1 MKKTLALLLLCA
13 LLMGSAPV
21 GQTEAAKAAGTGSL
35 DLGYEQAEVL
45 LYHSAVV
52 FQGRILLTDHTRL
65 VAWQPG
71 DQEVSVLADF
81 SRLAKDAD
89 MVFGGSPLLAAGEE
103 GLFVLDVHGGQL
115 FSLDLAGAPRLNP
128 PVEVDTDL
136 LLEGQSMPE
145 GLFVPYVPRQA
156 LVQNGRLYILDEG
169 RGGTGS
175 PLYSFDLAKGGA
187 PRSHQAEGLLA
198 LSPYGEGLLLALLQ
212 EERTQASQ
220 AITQLGLRLAILD
233 PVSDS
238 ITPLAATDLPPGMA
252 QAQMAYDQDRKL
264 AYVQSGDRVY
274 QVDSQGKSAVC
285 AYLRPASGMPVT
297 GSLQLLSGDSLA
309 FVNHNGI
316 SLRGTDPALL
326 PTGRLHIL
334 GAFADDS
341 HQAAAARMQGIPVT
355 YQPGLQQS
363 TTQELAQALMAGG
376 QEFDIFILKS
386 ARFDLPGMMRKGY
399 CLDLTDQAEI
409 AAYMDGVH
417 PVLRQAGMQDGRILM
432 VPIEVTARYDTQYT
446 GFLEETGLSLPMDYF
461 ALCDFLTDWENHLG
475 DSHPDHVPLYA
486 QHIPRAMLR
495 LALRLYA
502 DSLAGDAGGFTF
514 QDPLLQQ
521 MLKRAQALPRAFV
534 PDADLGFASTLYQK
548 MPLFGEDL
556 WNDGLFF
563 IDNLYTAPQ
572 DSGFAYGDNPWVQV
586 RSPLPYFLTA
596 TPDTPF
602 RMGLDVS
609 YLAINPKSGNK
620 ELALEYLK
628 AYLDSMEPRHQVM
641 VAPGR
646 FPEGV
651 PNPNYDKDLERY
663 LEDIRSTE
671 EALKQAEAGLDRQQ
685 LEERLQVLQ
694 GLYDEMA
701 EMRRFLHQPQ
711 SVAHYLRLLDE
722 GGYVHHHEGLSM
734 ILNSPDFSQ
743 LFDRYLAGSLSLEAL
758 VQEAEGKLRLMRL
771 ENE

>member
-1 MKKTLALLLLCA
+1 MNKSLALLLLCA
-13 LLMGSAPV
+13 LLLGLAPAGPAAAASA
-21 GQTEAAKAAGTGSL
+21 TGTGSL
-35 DLGYEQAEVL
+35 DLGYDQAAAL
-45 LYHSAVV
+45 FYSSAAV
-52 FQGRILLTDHTRL
+52 FQGRILLADHAQL
-65 VAWQPG
+65 YAWQPG
-71 DQEVSVLADF
+71 DEAVSVLAEL
-81 SRLAKDAD
+81 SQLAREAN
-89 MVFGGSPLLAAGEE
+89 MVYGGSPLLSAGEE

-115 FSLDLAGAPRLNP
+115 FSLDLAGAPRLSHP
-128 PVEVDTDL
+128 IEVDTDL
-136 LLEGQSMPE
+136 LLEGHSMPE

-169 RGGTGS
+169 RGGAGS

-187 PRSHQAEGLLA
+187 PRSHQTEGLLA
-198 LSPYGEGLLLALLQ
+198 LSPYGEGLLLALMQ

-220 AITQLGLRLAILD
+220 SATQLGLRLAILD

-238 ITPLAATDLPPGMA
+238 VTPLTATDLPPGIA
-252 QAQMAYDQDRKL
+252 QAQLAYDQDHRL
-264 AYVQSGDRVY
+264 AYVQSGSQVY
-274 QVDSQGKSAVC
+274 QVDTEGKSTVC
-285 AYLRPASGMPVT
+285 AYLRPASGMLVT
-297 GSLQLLSGDSLA
+297 SSLQLLSGDSLA

-316 SLRGTDPALL
+316 SIRGTDPALL

-341 HQAAAARMQGIPVT
+341 HQQAAARMQGIPVT
-355 YQPGLQQS
+355 YQPGFQLN
-363 TTQELAQALMAGG
+363 TTQELAQALIAGS
-376 QEFDIFILKS
+376 QEFDIFILNS
-386 ARFDLPGMMRKGY
+386 ARFDLPSMMRKGY
-399 CLDLTDQAEI
+399 CLDLTDQAEL
-409 AAYMDGVH
+409 AAYMDSVH
-417 PVLRQAGMQDGRILM
+417 PVLRQAGMQEGRILM
-432 VPIEVTARYDTQYT
+432 VPIDVQARYYTQYT
-446 GFLEETGLSLPMDYF
+446 GFLEETGLSLPTDYF
-461 ALCDFLTDWENHLG
+461 ALCDVLTDWVDRLG
-475 DSHPDHVPLYA
+475 DRHPNHVPLYA
-486 QHIPRAMLR
+486 EHIPQAMLR

-502 DSLAGDAGGFTF
+502 DSLAGDAGGFSF

-521 MLKRAQALPRAFV
+521 MLERAKALPRSFV
-534 PDADLGFASTLYQK
+534 PDADLGFSSTLYQK
-548 MPLFGEDL
+548 MPLFGDDL
-556 WNDGLFF
+556 FNDGLFF
-563 IDNLYTAPQ
+563 FDNLYAAPQ

-609 YLAINPKSGNK
+609 YLAINPKSGNQ
-620 ELALEYLK
+620 ELALQYLK
-628 AYLDSMEPRHQVM
+628 AYLESMAVRHQAM
-641 VAPGR
+641 VAPSR

-651 PNPNYDKDLERY
+651 PNPNYEKDLERY

-671 EALKQAEAGLDRQQ
+671 EALKQAESGLGRQQ
-685 LEERLQVLQ
+685 LEERLQVLK

-701 EMRRFLHQPQ
+701 VVLRLTHQPQ

-722 GGYVHHHEGLSM
+722 GGYVHHYEGLSM